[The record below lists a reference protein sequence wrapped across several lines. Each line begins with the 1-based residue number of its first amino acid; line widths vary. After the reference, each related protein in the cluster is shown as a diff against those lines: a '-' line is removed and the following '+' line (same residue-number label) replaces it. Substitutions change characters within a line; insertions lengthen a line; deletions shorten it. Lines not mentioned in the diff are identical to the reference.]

1 MGRALIVS
9 AGANS
14 NEYLSTRLAEMG
26 YPHPLMVPSGTEA
39 RRRILETDFELIIVN
54 APLPDEF
61 GHELCACAVE
71 KTSAGVLLLA
81 KAAAAE
87 QLAEGLSR
95 QGVLLLSK
103 PFTNQLFLQAVQ
115 MAAAGNHRLLH
126 LQEEN
131 HRLQEK
137 LALLR
142 LVSQAKCCLIEHQ
155 GMTEAEAHHAIERQ
169 AMDSRRSLA
178 EVAQKILNAWEED
191 GAY

>member
-155 GMTEAEAHHAIERQ
+155 GMTEAEAHRYIEKQ
-169 AMDSRRSLA
+169 SMDQRIPRRELA
-178 EVAQKILNAWEED
+178 ENIIKTYE
-191 GAY
+191 